1 MSVQFQCPSCA
12 AVRSIDDRLLGHRVR
27 CPDCDELVDIPL
39 TIADERVADT
49 APAEKQTSPG
59 STKRGK
65 TPSTPPSVKRPKT
78 ERPPDDIEVPDPATD
93 DEVLDEPIGF
103 GGSGHDESEMDMT
116 PMVDVTFLL
125 LIFFMV
131 TAAFSMQK
139 ALNVPKPKEDQAS
152 TTAVEEEQ
160 DEDAVTIEV
169 DEFDSFLVITSNDEF
184 EALSRHELLR
194 LLQEARQASGAGLQ
208 PPNKLIV
215 KAHEDCTHERVVMAL
230 DAGAETG
237 FQQVQLMTVTEN

>member
-12 AVRSIDDRLLGHRVR
+12 SVRSIDNRLLGHRIR
-27 CPDCDELVDIPL
+27 CPDCDQVVDVALANQEDNTPDAAQQGNPGQPA
-39 TIADERVADT
+39 ADDRAASAEAEAQKNQRSRVPEST
-49 APAEKQTSPG
+49 ATYQEEAVDDAVQFG
-59 STKRGK
+59 S
-65 TPSTPPSVKRPKT
+65 
-78 ERPPDDIEVPDPATD
+78 
-93 DEVLDEPIGF
+93 
-103 GGSGHDESEMDMT
+103 SGHDESEMDMT

-139 ALNVPKPKEDQAS
+139 ALEVPKPKEDQAS
-152 TTAVEEEQ
+152 TNTVEEEQ

-169 DEFDSFLVITSNDEF
+169 DEFDSFHVITSDDEA
-184 EALSRHELLR
+184 EAPSEHDLLVQLR
-194 LLQEARQASGAGLQ
+194 VAREGTGGGTE

-215 KAHEDCTHERVVMAL
+215 KAHEDCTHARVVMAL

-237 FQQVQLMTVTEN
+237 FQQVQLMTITEDE